1 MPDMSAV
8 SLILFVGSFF
18 PLRIQFSKRVE
29 LKRLEHER
37 QRLIQRKLFED
48 QMRALEQKQAQELLS
63 IPYEPNANG
72 GVQHLAVSAPTTPP
86 RINAPLP
93 ENYVNSV
100 RPIRYQQVDA
110 DSLSKAVGTV
120 ADKRKSVTYAP
131 SVNLSPDL
139 ATTSATNGHSFARP
153 AAAGAKS
160 MPASRRTSASSHDE
174 DLAVHIQGLSLAG
187 DRSARASPIPGPT
200 SASIVLRGNGRYG
213 VDEGARYASTYNAGM
228 MLDEQ
233 LDQEM
238 HSMFIFLS
246 LGVYCIYFFFLLDAM
261 RNLPTSDNDKF
272 HNSYPTKVSLSLY
285 LVNAAN
291 SILDFNCLGCFR
303 LSTCIPDLASNSF
316 YQNSGVARKV
326 IRVASV
332 HR

>member
-8 SLILFVGSFF
+8 SLILYDWIILPPPYVYNF
-18 PLRIQFSKRVE
+18 PKRVE

-48 QMRALEQKQAQELLS
+48 QMRVLEQKQAEELLS
-63 IPYEPNANG
+63 IPFEPNSNG
-72 GVQHLAVSAPTTPP
+72 GVQLLAVSAPTTPP

-100 RPIRYQQVDA
+100 RPVRYQQVDP
-110 DSLSKAVGTV
+110 DSLSKAVVTV

-139 ATTSATNGHSFARP
+139 ATSPVTNGHSFTRP
-153 AAAGAKS
+153 AGAKS

-174 DLAVHIQGLSLAG
+174 DLAVHIQGLSLTG
-187 DRSARASPIPGPT
+187 DRSTRASPIPVPV
-200 SASIVLRGNGRYG
+200 SASVAPRGNGRYG
-213 VDEGARYASTYNAGM
+213 ADEGARYASTYNAGM

-238 HSMFIFLS
+238 HSMFTSFYFPLDIFHIFLP
-246 LGVYCIYFFFLLDAM
+246 F
-261 RNLPTSDNDKF
+261 
-272 HNSYPTKVSLSLY
+272 
-285 LVNAAN
+285 
-291 SILDFNCLGCFR
+291 
-303 LSTCIPDLASNSF
+303 
-316 YQNSGVARKV
+316 
-326 IRVASV
+326 
-332 HR
+332 

>member
-8 SLILFVGSFF
+8 SLLLGRIILSPPYVYNF
-18 PLRIQFSKRVE
+18 PKRVE

-48 QMRALEQKQAQELLS
+48 QMRVLEQKQAEELLS
-63 IPYEPNANG
+63 IPFEPNANG
-72 GVQHLAVSAPTTPP
+72 GVQLLAVSAPTTPP

-100 RPIRYQQVDA
+100 RRYQQVDA
-110 DSLSKAVGTV
+110 DSLSKAVVIV

-139 ATTSATNGHSFARP
+139 ATPPAINGHSFARP
-153 AAAGAKS
+153 AGAKS

-174 DLAVHIQGLSLAG
+174 DLAVHIQGLSLTG
-187 DRSARASPIPGPT
+187 DRSTRASPIPEPV
-200 SASIVLRGNGRYG
+200 SASVALRGNGRYG
-213 VDEGARYASTYNAGM
+213 ADEGARYASTYNAGM

-238 HSMFIFLS
+238 HSMFIS
-246 LGVYCIYFFFLLDAM
+246 
-261 RNLPTSDNDKF
+261 F
-272 HNSYPTKVSLSLY
+272 HSPLH
-285 LVNAAN
+285 
-291 SILDFNCLGCFR
+291 IFHIFPPFR
-303 LSTCIPDLASNSF
+303 CNEESPD
-316 YQNSGVARKV
+316 V
-326 IRVASV
+326 
-332 HR
+332 

>member
-1 MPDMSAV
+1 
-8 SLILFVGSFF
+8 
-18 PLRIQFSKRVE
+18 
-29 LKRLEHER
+29 
-37 QRLIQRKLFED
+37 
-48 QMRALEQKQAQELLS
+48 MRALEQKQAQELLS
-63 IPYEPNANG
+63 IPYEPNGNA

-110 DSLSKAVGTV
+110 DSLSKAVGTA

-139 ATTSATNGHSFARP
+139 TTPPATNGHSFARP
-153 AAAGAKS
+153 AGAKS

-174 DLAVHIQGLSLAG
+174 DLAVHIQGLSMAG
-187 DRSARASPIPGPT
+187 DRSTRASPIPVPV
-200 SASIVLRGNGRYG
+200 SASIVLRGNGRYE

-238 HSMFIFLS
+238 HSMF
-246 LGVYCIYFFFLLDAM
+246 FFFYSRYM
-261 RNLPTSDNDKF
+261 S
-272 HNSYPTKVSLSLY
+272 
-285 LVNAAN
+285 
-291 SILDFNCLGCFR
+291 
-303 LSTCIPDLASNSF
+303 
-316 YQNSGVARKV
+316 
-326 IRVASV
+326 
-332 HR
+332 

>member
-1 MPDMSAV
+1 VLVLHPHWSPSYV
-8 SLILFVGSFF
+8 YKFV
-18 PLRIQFSKRVE
+18 KRVE

-63 IPYEPNANG
+63 IPYEPNGNG

-139 ATTSATNGHSFARP
+139 ATPPATNGHSFSRP
-153 AAAGAKS
+153 AGAKS

-187 DRSARASPIPGPT
+187 DRSTRASPAPGPV
-200 SASIVLRGNGRYG
+200 SAPIVPKGNGRYG

-238 HSMFIFLS
+238 HSSFIAFYS
-246 LGVYCIYFFFLLDAM
+246 QIF
-261 RNLPTSDNDKF
+261 
-272 HNSYPTKVSLSLY
+272 SY
-285 LVNAAN
+285 
-291 SILDFNCLGCFR
+291 
-303 LSTCIPDLASNSF
+303 SF
-316 YQNSGVARKV
+316 SF
-326 IRVASV
+326 
-332 HR
+332 